1 VRLYLL
7 IGLIWVAHLASAQQT
22 TIINHFEGDTTSLGS
37 DQGYVLSTSERHT
50 VIINYYEIAGDTD
63 EERMKW
69 LLSDALNFYIDRSIL
84 VDSENMNLKGSPNRT
99 LKDLDAIVAD
109 AIDYYHFKEIED
121 FNGFSKQISA
131 KLNELDGKQIEK
143 NWNAQNQKGV
153 VINGDAG
160 FLFVENEIN
169 ELKQLVNQELS
180 VFTMGNLMVKVST
193 GQELLD
199 QAQLAKIE
207 EAKAFKT
214 NSLLEPMEIDFSKS
228 TMTLLAAEDDFV
240 LPSMEERFP
249 KGDLADQILDL
260 LENNNR
266 EIQSLRN
273 EVSEVKAAQA
283 EESEARM
290 SAQNNQLQAQIDEL
304 RQLLTLLVEQNLNQM
319 TGVAQERPIALPKN
333 QPNSTK
339 PHPRGSNKVSSFS
352 VSFYSG
358 STSISLNAQLQLNEL
373 VSLMAYDTEMR
384 IMLTGYADKVG
395 SRDENLK
402 LSKTRAQR
410 IRKYLLDS
418 GIETHRVL
426 VNFFGEEMAS
436 GNAKGDRRVEVTFLP
451 AN

>member
-1 VRLYLL
+1 
-7 IGLIWVAHLASAQQT
+7 
-22 TIINHFEGDTTSLGS
+22 
-37 DQGYVLSTSERHT
+37 
-50 VIINYYEIAGDTD
+50 
-63 EERMKW
+63 M
-69 LLSDALNFYIDRSIL
+69 
-84 VDSENMNLKGSPNRT
+84 
-99 LKDLDAIVAD
+99 
-109 AIDYYHFKEIED
+109 
-121 FNGFSKQISA
+121 
-131 KLNELDGKQIEK
+131 
-143 NWNAQNQKGV
+143 
-153 VINGDAG
+153 
-160 FLFVENEIN
+160 
-169 ELKQLVNQELS
+169 
-180 VFTMGNLMVKVST
+180 
-193 GQELLD
+193 
-199 QAQLAKIE
+199 
-207 EAKAFKT
+207 
-214 NSLLEPMEIDFSKS
+214 
-228 TMTLLAAEDDFV
+228 
-240 LPSMEERFP
+240 
-249 KGDLADQILDL
+249 LDL